1 MPYKDE
7 KIYWHV
13 RITRDGGKKRKQRVE
28 QMAKRLGFSSVEM
41 MDAAVDN
48 FLEKY
53 EKSRLNGV

>member
-1 MPYKDE
+1 
-7 KIYWHV
+7 
-13 RITRDGGKKRKQRVE
+13 
-28 QMAKRLGFSSVEM
+28 MAKRLGFSSVEM